1 MRILVVED
9 EKKIATFVQRGLK
22 EFGFV
27 VDVVHR
33 GDEALAI
40 ILDQH
45 FDAVVLDIMLPGRDG
60 LSILRALRERA
71 NCVPVLILTARGE
84 ISEKVE
90 GLNLG
95 ADDYLAKPFS
105 IDELAARVRA
115 LIRRN
120 SGETL
125 IRYRV
130 DDLALD
136 LATRAVRRG
145 ESPHRAYYQRIFRT
159 RMLNA
164 KSGPRFYPDPTLPTR
179 LGISFRSGN
188 QFGRRLY
195 SAASTQSGRWR
206 GDEAHSNRS
215 RRRLSNWRCVVKR
228 WPIRSRLAVWT
239 AFFLTVELIVF
250 GIGSGWVIYNE
261 QLEAF
266 REIRGQ
272 PGSPI
277 VIRKETAELI
287 FDLTSAYL
295 TALPRQPCLRLS
307 ASGGSPASR

>member
-33 GDEALAI
+33 GDEALEM

-71 NCVPVLILTARGE
+71 NSVPVLILTARGE
-84 ISEKVE
+84 ISERVE

-95 ADDYLAKPFS
+95 ADNYLAKPFS
-105 IDELAARVRA
+105 IDELAARLRA

-120 SGETL
+120 SGETV

-130 DDLALD
+130 NDLALD

-145 ESPHRAYYQRIFRT
+145 
-159 RMLNA
+159 
-164 KSGPRFYPDPTLPTR
+164 SGASNFPPENFP
-179 LGISFRSGN
+179 
-188 QFGRRLY
+188 Y
-195 SAASTQSGRWR
+195 SIA
-206 GDEAHSNRS
+206 
-215 RRRLSNWRCVVKR
+215 
-228 WPIRSRLAVWT
+228 
-239 AFFLTVELIVF
+239 
-250 GIGSGWVIYNE
+250 
-261 QLEAF
+261 
-266 REIRGQ
+266 
-272 PGSPI
+272 
-277 VIRKETAELI
+277 
-287 FDLTSAYL
+287 
-295 TALPRQPCLRLS
+295 
-307 ASGGSPASR
+307 